1 MTKAHERRF
10 ILRLI
15 AAIALIC
22 IVMALIYND
31 YEIAFTIGL
40 GAAYILL
47 DRDSKVS
54 DEENRL

>member
-22 IVMALIYND
+22 IVMALIFDNPNT
-31 YEIAFTIGL
+31 AFTVAL

-47 DRDSKVS
+47 DRESKVK
-54 DEENRL
+54 DEEN